1 MSSYFRRVRDSSNAV
16 VGIIMLVLL
25 AVFVGP
31 NVLPNLLSRT
41 FAFVYEGTPCA
52 WLRTANNR
60 ASHQS
65 LIGRTARDPLTLRVQ
80 VGPVPTAIE
89 GVLRITITIT
99 NNSIGTIP
107 IVYDPA
113 EVIIGDDGSS
123 GVGLLFE
130 RAVNL
135 PVGGIRQTAGLGT
148 FPESK
153 IRLLNPRQRCVHTI
167 DIPYTNMDMSL
178 LSVQTPVRA
187 YYRITSPGATQ
198 NVNPSE
204 PFIFPDQGLA
214 LFTNGY
220 VQSDPPF
227 IIVPPTTAFAG

>member
-1 MSSYFRRVRDSSNAV
+1 LTSYFRRVRDSSNAV
-16 VGIIMLVLL
+16 VGIIMLMLL
-25 AVFVGP
+25 LVFVGP

-41 FAFVYEGTPCA
+41 FSFVYEGTPCA

-60 ASHQS
+60 AAHQS
-65 LIGRTARDPLTLRVQ
+65 LIGRAARDPLTLRVQ
-80 VGPVPTAIE
+80 AAPVPNTIE

-107 IVYDPA
+107 IVYDPN
-113 EVIIGDDGSS
+113 EVIVGDDGTS
-123 GVGLLFE
+123 GVGLLFD
-130 RAVNL
+130 RPVNM
-135 PVGGIRQTAGLGT
+135 PTGGIRQTAGLGT
-148 FPESK
+148 FPDSK

-167 DIPYTNMDMSL
+167 DIPYSRMDVSL

-187 YYRITSPGATQ
+187 YYRITSAGGTQ
-198 NVNPSE
+198 NLNPAE

-220 VQSDPPF
+220 VQSDPF